1 MDEIERRQAL
11 AAFLRTRR
19 ARLSPT
25 EVGLPARS
33 RRRTP
38 GLRREEVAELANIG
52 VSWYTLLEQEQDVHP
67 SMSVLE
73 SIAQAL
79 RLTPAEEQH
88 LFRLSGHTLPVKAPT
103 EDEEVSPALRRVVD
117 ALTPHPAFVIG
128 RRWDILIWNRV
139 AGRLFR
145 FDEPFPP
152 HSLNVVWRF
161 FQQEEARSL
170 NPDWEAQ
177 ARNLV
182 AQFRADYARYP
193 GDASFE
199 ELLHD
204 LQHISPSFR
213 EWWGQHDVRG
223 LPDGPRSMIHPALGP
238 LEFDHVTFQ
247 ASFSSDLRVKVYAAS
262 PSTASK
268 LEQAWSASS

>member
-1 MDEIERRQAL
+1 MEEAERRQAL

-19 ARLSPT
+19 ARLSQA
-25 EVGLPARS
+25 EVGLPTRS

-38 GLRREEVAELANIG
+38 GLRREDVAELANIG
-52 VSWYTLLEQEQDVHP
+52 VSWYTLLEQGQDIHP
-67 SMSVLE
+67 SRPVLE
-73 SIAQAL
+73 SIAQVL
-79 RLTPAEEQH
+79 KLTPAEEQH
-88 LFRLSGHTLPVKAPT
+88 LFRLSGYTLPVKAPP
-103 EDEEVSPALRRVVD
+103 EEEEVPPELRRVVD

-128 RRWDILIWNRV
+128 RRWDVLFWNRV
-139 AGRLFR
+139 AGLLFR

-152 HSLNVVWRF
+152 HSLNVVWRYL
-161 FQQEEARSL
+161 QMQGRSL
-170 NPDWEAQ
+170 DLDWEVQ

-182 AQFRADYARYP
+182 AQFRADYTRYP

-199 ELLHD
+199 KLLHD

-213 EWWGQHDVRG
+213 EWWEQHDVRG
-223 LPDGPRSMIHPALGP
+223 LPNGPRSMIHPALGL

-268 LEQAWSASS
+268 LEQALSASP